1 MKKINFIFGILS
13 VFISLSCHRKPVQ
26 YEPDWAA
33 KLDSLYVW
41 DIKPEID
48 GALMFLD
55 VAYQT
60 CDSCVTDFLTMSV
73 AKHKL
78 RKHPDW
84 IAVILPDNL
93 LQKEGVF
100 LFFDEKKDAKSKS
113 EKSIWSIH
121 LDLEKQS
128 NNTFV
133 VRLKDGFAVNENN
146 QKADILQKFL
156 ESETL
161 YCMIFYANGQHK
173 TIAVPLKFFKKQYQ
187 KLE

>member
-1 MKKINFIFGILS
+1 MKKINLIFGILS
-13 VFISLSCHRKPVQ
+13 VFTILSCHRKPGQ

-48 GALMFLD
+48 GAMMFLD

-60 CDSCVTDFLTMSV
+60 CDTCVTDFLTLSV
-73 AKHKL
+73 AKHKM
-78 RKHPDW
+78 RTHPDW
-84 IAVILPDNL
+84 IAVIVPDNVV
-93 LQKEGVF
+93 QKEGVF
-100 LFFDEKKDAKSKS
+100 LFFDEKKETDSKS
-113 EKSIWSIH
+113 EKSKWSIH

-128 NNTFV
+128 NNTFL

-161 YCMIFYANGQHK
+161 YCMIFYDNGQHK
-173 TIAVPLKFFKKQYQ
+173 IIAVPLKFFKKQYQ
-187 KLE
+187 ELN